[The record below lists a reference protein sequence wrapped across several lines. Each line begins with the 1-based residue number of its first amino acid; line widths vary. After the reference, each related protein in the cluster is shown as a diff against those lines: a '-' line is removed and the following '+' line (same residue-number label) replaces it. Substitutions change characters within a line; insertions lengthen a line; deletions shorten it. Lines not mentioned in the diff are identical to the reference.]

1 MPICPS
7 CHREQAQ
14 ASGFCVQCGA
24 LLDRPAS
31 ASPQSSAFAKP
42 EPALK
47 AAPVSAHRQ
56 EFGDVGGYIVRRFLA
71 LVVDIVFV
79 GALIAIALRAWI
91 TNAAGSESMTA
102 RGFFE
107 LVILTSV
114 GLFVYRW
121 LFDGV
126 AGTTLGKQLFGLCVE
141 RRGGGS
147 AGLVRAFI
155 RTLVLPL
162 DLAVVGLLL
171 AAVTPERRR
180 IGDFLAGTVV
190 VNSRL
195 GGLAPF
201 VGALALGVAAL
212 ADYSYAGG
220 LGAAQRLAHDAN
232 QLAPV
237 LINGASPPPV
247 APVTPPTSTSP
258 VSPTTYR

>member
-24 LLDRPAS
+24 LLDRPATTTARS
-31 ASPQSSAFAKP
+31 GAFADP
-42 EPALK
+42 EPTIK
-47 AAPVSAHRQ
+47 PGPVPAHQ
-56 EFGDVGGYIVRRFLA
+56 HEFGDVGGYIVRRFLG

-91 TNAAGSESMTA
+91 TNAAGSESLTV
-102 RGFFE
+102 RGFLE
-107 LVILTSV
+107 LLILTGV

-121 LFDGV
+121 LFDGI
-126 AGTTLGKQLFGLCVE
+126 AGTTLGKQLFGLSVE
-141 RRGGGS
+141 RKGGGS
-147 AGLVRAFI
+147 AGLVRAFV

-162 DLAVVGLLL
+162 DLAIVGFLL

-190 VNSRL
+190 INSRL

-201 VGALALGVAAL
+201 VGALALGVMAL

-220 LGAAQRLAHDAN
+220 LGAAQRLAQDAN
-232 QLAPV
+232 QLAPA
-237 LINGASPPPV
+237 LMNSASPPPV
-247 APVTPPTSTSP
+247 APARPPNSTSP